1 MTSAVIVSV
10 RVGASPSRAFEAFT
24 EEIGEWWSPNPLFR
38 LTPDG
43 DGQLRFEP
51 GAGGRLVAVFD
62 DGSEFEVG
70 RITIWQ
76 PGKRLAFTWRQATFA
91 PDQNTHVD
99 VRFEAV
105 GDETRVTIEHRGWS
119 EIPRDHSARHGFDL
133 QLFQHRQAEHWMSL
147 MWSLDAV
154 LGKGAE

>member
-1 MTSAVIVSV
+1 VTSAVIVSV

-38 LTPDG
+38 LTPGG

-51 GAGGRLVAVFD
+51 GEGGRLVTVLE

-70 RITIWQ
+70 RITVWR
-76 PGKRLAFTWRQATFA
+76 PGERLALTWRQASFA
-91 PDQNTHVD
+91 PDQATEVD

-105 GDETRVTIEHRGWS
+105 GDGTRVTIEHRGWS
-119 EIPRDHSARHGFDL
+119 EIPPDHSARHGFDL
-133 QLFQHRQAEHWMSL
+133 QLFQHRQAEHWLALMS
-147 MWSLDAV
+147 SLGAV